1 VLIEA
6 PDSLRGRGVHP
17 ASHPLLTVS
26 IVIPTLN
33 EEDEIVDTLAAAAAT
48 QPHEL
53 IVVDG
58 GSVDRTRSVA
68 TDAGCVVIEA
78 PAGRAVQMNAG
89 AAAAT
94 GEVILFLH
102 ADTRLPPH
110 ALRDVARS
118 CADAR
123 IVGGRFDVVLDGPE
137 AVFRIIETLMNLRS
151 RLTRIA
157 TGDQAIFVRRRV
169 FEALGGFAPMPLME
183 DIHLSFSLKRLG
195 RVACLR
201 SRVRTSVRRWR
212 RHGVW
217 RTMALMWWLR
227 ALYAVGVSPDRLAR
241 RYATTR

>member
-6 PDSLRGRGVHP
+6 PDSPRGRGDRP
-17 ASHPLLTVS
+17 ASLSPITVS

-33 EEDEIVDTLAAAAAT
+33 EADGIVETLAAAAAAH
-48 QPHEL
+48 PYEL

-58 GSVDRTRSVA
+58 GSVDQTRAIA
-68 TDAGCVVIEA
+68 TDAGCVVLHA
-78 PAGRAVQMNAG
+78 PAGRAVQMNTG

-94 GEVILFLH
+94 GDVILFLH

-123 IVGGRFDVVLDGPE
+123 FVGGRFDVVLDGPE
-137 AVFRIIETLMNLRS
+137 PIFRVIEALMNLRS
-151 RLTRIA
+151 RMTRIA
-157 TGDQAIFVRRRV
+157 TGDQAIFVRRSV
-169 FEALGGFAPMPLME
+169 FEALGGFAPIPLME
-183 DIHLSFSLKRLG
+183 DIHFSFRLKRLG
-195 RVACLR
+195 GVACLR

-241 RYATTR
+241 RYAATR

>member
-6 PDSLRGRGVHP
+6 PDSPRGRGDRP
-17 ASHPLLTVS
+17 ASFPPVTVS

-33 EEDEIVDTLAAAAAT
+33 EADGIVDTLAAAAAT
-48 QPHEL
+48 HPHEL

-58 GSVDRTRSVA
+58 GSVDHTRAVA
-68 TDAGCVVIEA
+68 TDAGCVVLEA

-94 GEVILFLH
+94 GDVLLFLH
-102 ADTRLPPH
+102 ADTRLPLR
-110 ALRDVARS
+110 ALQDVARS

-123 IVGGRFDVVLDGPE
+123 IVGGWFDVMLDGPDPM
-137 AVFRIIETLMNLRS
+137 FRVIETLMNLRS
-151 RLTRIA
+151 RMTRIA
-157 TGDQAIFVRRRV
+157 TGDQAIFVRRSV
-169 FEALGGFAPMPLME
+169 FEALGGFAPIPLME
-183 DIHLSFSLKRLG
+183 DIHFSFRLKRLG

-241 RYATTR
+241 RYAATR